1 MSLGL
6 RNSAG
11 GGRKKKARTGF
22 TAAGPGTSGA
32 YRKVDISTRLHPAP
46 SSPSAPRRSVRL
58 RTHIKKSPERECR
71 FPGQGLRVSIRE
83 AIYTRFDHPLLS
95 EHVLCVCAHKE
106 ILIFMHAS

>member
-1 MSLGL
+1 MSLGF

-11 GGRKKKARTGF
+11 GGRKKARRGF
-22 TAAGPGTSGA
+22 AAAGPGTLGA
-32 YRKVDISTRLHPAP
+32 YRKVNINTRLHPAL
-46 SSPSAPRRSVRL
+46 SSPSAPRHSVRL
-58 RTHIKKSPERECR
+58 RTHIKKSPERDCR

-95 EHVLCVCAHKE
+95 EDVLCVCAHKE